1 MTDPVEKYYEDKK
14 RRYLTDLREA
24 AANMK
29 TGTPHDWEDADA
41 YLQEVEDATA
51 PDAEKTE
58 KTEKED

>member
-41 YLQEVEDATA
+41 YLQEGKVPQVLRNV
-51 PDAEKTE
+51 PD
-58 KTEKED
+58 